1 MTIRPLFR
9 ALFPVAV
16 LLASAPA
23 LVAREGRDGSDAV
36 RDPRVLEMLTA
47 ANLRFTADKDGDAI
61 VRFRVGS
68 GEEQTVTVVS
78 STARLRDLEMRD
90 AYAVAVTGSGKT
102 PDDLFE
108 DLLLR
113 NEESDFGAWEWVGSE
128 KTDDRDWAV
137 AFRVKIPARHRETR
151 LPSRRLRREGPHP
164 RAARRVTIQNKPPG
178 SAMPGPG
185 AWKKTLA
192 ARYSPAADCRS
203 TLATGALHFRVRNG
217 NGCRLPAMATKEK
230 RNGRRGS
237 GQPGRADGSEAKC
250 GEGKNAQ
257 ASRTI
262 STGRVS
268 ASPRLRLRPIEAVVF
283 RRP

>member
-137 AFRVKIPARHRETR
+137 AFRAKIPARMTPSSFKAALRQVAKTAAEFRSGFSPATAR
-151 LPSRRLRREGPHP
+151 PASRRGDS
-164 RAARRVTIQNKPPG
+164 G
-178 SAMPGPG
+178 
-185 AWKKTLA
+185 
-192 ARYSPAADCRS
+192 
-203 TLATGALHFRVRNG
+203 
-217 NGCRLPAMATKEK
+217 EK
-230 RNGRRGS
+230 SRIH
-237 GQPGRADGSEAKC
+237 GQH
-250 GEGKNAQ
+250 GE
-257 ASRTI
+257 
-262 STGRVS
+262 
-268 ASPRLRLRPIEAVVF
+268 
-283 RRP
+283 